1 MSAPTVHLL
10 PVASIGTPERLEPL
24 ARAVFGDGQRPHGW
38 FERKLARECVVPDRS
53 LVVSRSPDANDAD
66 AWVGY
71 GLLGQPPSLGSTAR
85 TAGIG
90 LKPASRGRGIG
101 RRLVRGL
108 LEQARLA
115 GTDGLVIPASTAAR
129 AFYERCGLAP
139 RGVTHTLLA
148 FGRGSATPT
157 IDESWDAT
165 TPGPTQSGWFRE
177 AWEHTLARTTTR
189 VRGGR
194 DRFDVSFEG
203 TAHVAMRWTSADG
216 LPEGPRDWLQT
227 VPTGAPALLHEVPA
241 DAPFLSGLL
250 DEAWTVVQT
259 TVAMRASWANSTAG

>member
-1 MSAPTVHLL
+1 MTVPTVHLL
-10 PVASIGTPERLEPL
+10 PVASIGRPARLEPL
-24 ARAVFGDGQRPHGW
+24 ARAVFGDGQRPRGW

-53 LVVSRSPDANDAD
+53 LVVSLSPDASDAD

-71 GLLGQPPSLGSTAR
+71 GLLGRPPSLGSTAR

-90 LKPASRGRGIG
+90 LKPASRGTGIG
-101 RRLVRGL
+101 RRLVREL
-108 LEQARLA
+108 LAQARL
-115 GTDGLVIPASTAAR
+115 DGADGAVIPASTASR
-129 AFYERCGLAP
+129 AFYERCGLVP
-139 RGVTHTLLA
+139 REVTHTLLA
-148 FGRGSATPT
+148 FGRGTAAPNV
-157 IDESWDAT
+157 DESWDAA

-177 AWEHTLARTTTR
+177 AWEQTRARTTTR

-216 LPEGPRDWLQT
+216 LPDGARQWLQT
-227 VPTGAPALLHEVPA
+227 VPAGAPALLHAVPA

-250 DEAWTVVQT
+250 EEDWTVVQT